1 MVEQLTVNQLVVGP
15 SPAPGANTLKIA
27 YISYFLFCKIEIKK
41 AGFLCPTNIFCYN
54 NKNILKR
61 LLIFSKTPT
70 VTPIAKIQTT

>member
-1 MVEQLTVNQLVVGP
+1 
-15 SPAPGANTLKIA
+15 
-27 YISYFLFCKIEIKK
+27 LFCKIEIKK